1 MDRNRDLAQVLA
13 RIDTKLQE
21 QMDLDYARH
30 GVTVIPEGKAT
41 STAVTG
47 DFYGIKAD
55 GTGTNVDI
63 IIASMIVDGITIAT
77 DIKLSG
83 GDVFYGNITSVL
95 MAAGGDANAILL
107 HKKGHGPTFEVS
119 AV

>member
-1 MDRNRDLAQVLA
+1 MDRNRDLAVQIVNLQK
-13 RIDTKLQE
+13 RIDE

-63 IIASMIVDGITIAT
+63 IIASMIVDGVTIAT

-95 MAAGGDANAILL
+95 MDAGGDANAILL
-107 HKKGHGPTFEVS
+107 HKKGHGPTFEVT